1 MLAVM
6 AGTEVS
12 ADTVIVF
19 DDDFTGNSGGTP
31 AGWTVFIDN
40 GAVVESGSV
49 VSITGG
55 TEDPTLLTSSAT
67 INPQGVETTLRLEI
81 DSLTDPGA
89 VLSGLLDSSW
99 GGGMFMVGLVNGEI
113 QVVAAGAGSGSD
125 AFAYASSWTSG
136 PAVIEV
142 TIDSDSFRITS
153 DIDSYDSGDQLYATA
168 LPDANFAL
176 TDLTSSTM
184 PMMYAFDGTTEI
196 DRITVTTSDV
206 PEPAT
211 MAILGIGGFGALL
224 RRRRRNQR

>member
-81 DSLTDPGA
+81 DSLTDPGRGA
-89 VLSGLLDSSW
+89 VRP
-99 GGGMFMVGLVNGEI
+99 VGL
-113 QVVAAGAGSGSD
+113 
-125 AFAYASSWTSG
+125 
-136 PAVIEV
+136 
-142 TIDSDSFRITS
+142 
-153 DIDSYDSGDQLYATA
+153 
-168 LPDANFAL
+168 
-176 TDLTSSTM
+176 
-184 PMMYAFDGTTEI
+184 
-196 DRITVTTSDV
+196 
-206 PEPAT
+206 
-211 MAILGIGGFGALL
+211 
-224 RRRRRNQR
+224 